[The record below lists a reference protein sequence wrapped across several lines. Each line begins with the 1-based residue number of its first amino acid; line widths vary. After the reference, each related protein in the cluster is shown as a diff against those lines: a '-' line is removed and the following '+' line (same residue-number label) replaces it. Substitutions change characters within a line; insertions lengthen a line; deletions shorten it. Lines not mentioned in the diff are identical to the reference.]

1 MKGYQKE
8 MVIRKYAY
16 LLRKVRRELEA
27 GGLLLLMLI
36 LGLLILLMLKLS
48 L

>member
-8 MVIRKYAY
+8 MVSRKSAY
-16 LLRKVRRELEA
+16 LLQKVRRELEA

-36 LGLLILLMLKLS
+36 LGLLILMLKLS